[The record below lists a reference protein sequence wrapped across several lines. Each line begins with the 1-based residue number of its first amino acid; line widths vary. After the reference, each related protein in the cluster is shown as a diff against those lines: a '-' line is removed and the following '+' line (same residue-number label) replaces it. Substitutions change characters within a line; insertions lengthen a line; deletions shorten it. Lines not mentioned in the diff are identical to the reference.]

1 MAPVS
6 FTDPVEDEGTD
17 VLPTPQLVGGYDLFL
32 VRRRRIWRPPT
43 DVYETDSHVVVKVEI
58 AGMQEDDLNISFA
71 DRCLTIT
78 GIRKDPA
85 GKLIYQ
91 NMEISYGAFRTEVRV
106 DWPVERSMIEATYR
120 EGFLYVSLPK
130 LPKRRIPIRTRQEN
144 DPEGQTTE

>member
-1 MAPVS
+1 
-6 FTDPVEDEGTD
+6 
-17 VLPTPQLVGGYDLFL
+17 
-32 VRRRRIWRPPT
+32 
-43 DVYETDSHVVVKVEI
+43 
-58 AGMQEDDLNISFA
+58 MQEDDMDISFV
-71 DRCLTIT
+71 DRRLIIT

-91 NMEISYGAFRTEVRV
+91 NMEISYGEFRTEVRM

-120 EGFLYVSLPK
+120 GGFLYVSLPK